1 MKVLK
6 LVSALMKIF
15 FQETGKFSFFTKKIL
30 ISEKDKRLSFSF
42 SNEKFI
48 LSYIYIKLYTK
59 LY

>member
-48 LSYIYIKLYTK
+48 LSYIYIKLYIK